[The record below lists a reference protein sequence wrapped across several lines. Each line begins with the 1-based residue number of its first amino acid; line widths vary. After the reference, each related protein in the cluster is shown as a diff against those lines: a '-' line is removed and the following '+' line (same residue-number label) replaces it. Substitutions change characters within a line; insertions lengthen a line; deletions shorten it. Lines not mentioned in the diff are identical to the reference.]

1 MINGNSDAGI
11 GEKKN
16 VSGSA
21 YLSPLGVIAL
31 SFGYAVGWGS
41 FVMPGKMFLPKAG
54 PAGTIIGLLIGTLAV
69 IVLAYNYH
77 KMICS
82 VQGSGGAY
90 GYVTKVFGYNHGFL
104 VGWFLFLTYIS
115 VLLANATALVLLAR
129 YLFGDMLQFGFHYT
143 LVGFDVYFGEV
154 LLSLGTIAFCGGI
167 CLLSK
172 RFAIRVHTF
181 FAFMLVAGVLV
192 CFIAA
197 LCGHQ
202 GGTAT
207 MAPAFSS
214 SGPAWLQIL
223 RIFAIV
229 PWAFVGFE
237 AVVQSSSEFRFPIKR
252 TFALLLTAILLSA
265 LIYILLVLLPVL
277 ALPEGYSN
285 WKEYI
290 DMLPHLDGIVAMP
303 VFAAAQKA
311 LGPLGV
317 SVIGGSM
324 LSAQLTALFAT
335 YIALSRL
342 LRAMSDDEMLPAW
355 LGRCNREGTPVN
367 AVLCLMCI
375 SLPVPFLG
383 RTVIGWPVDLS
394 NFGAAIAYGY
404 TSAAVIALVRK
415 DPSGGRPSE
424 KAAGILGLTM
434 AVIFSLLMLVPNYLS
449 GSSLSTESYLLLAL
463 WCFIGFVIYRR
474 DFISDSHNRF
484 GHAVVVWVA
493 VIIVIF
499 FSSLM
504 WFRLAVCDSAENAFE
519 DLVGKTVTREAA
531 LSSIS
536 HVNGDMLFKSIVEL
550 GILIASL
557 SIILN
562 LISILHRREDN
573 LIVEK
578 LKAEE
583 SASQSKSYFFSTISH
598 DIRTPLNAIIG
609 YSQML
614 KMGFKLE
621 EDREQALNSIIAS
634 GKSLIHLIDDA
645 IVFAKLEDGQL
656 EFERKPTDCARM
668 LVKFVDA
675 FRRARQLQNVELR
688 CRTADM
694 PTLLIDP
701 KRVRQ
706 ILFNLLDNAAKF
718 TQQGFVEVRAS
729 FERTSEG
736 GTGTLRFEVEDT
748 GCGISE
754 KDLKRITSPYVQVDA
769 KQARHGGTGIGLAV
783 CLKLTDAMGGAL
795 SIFSELGK
803 GSTFTVT
810 INNVE
815 ISDAA
820 PVEDDEPDPVPNAT
834 AANLPR
840 LEPAAGG
847 KAETPLPDTAP
858 KRILIAD
865 DQKVNLMV
873 LKTMLKK
880 LGHGDVVLA
889 RDGQEALNI
898 LTSSETSFDL
908 VLTDMWMP
916 VMDGEGLVNA
926 IRADAKLASMPVHVV
941 TADTEM
947 KGKYSEIGFNGI
959 LLKPVTVEKLREIIG

>member
-41 FVMPGKMFLPKAG
+41 FVMPGAMFLPKAG
-54 PAGTIIGLLIGTLAV
+54 PAGTIIGLLIGTAAM
-69 IVLAYNYH
+69 IVLAFNYH
-77 KMICS
+77 KMISS
-82 VQGSGGAY
+82 VHGSGGAY
-90 GYVTKVFGYNHGFL
+90 GYVTKMFGYNHGFL

-129 YLFGDMLQFGFHYT
+129 YLFGNSLQFGFHYT
-143 LVGFDVYFGEV
+143 LVGFDVHFGEV
-154 LLSLGTIAFCGGI
+154 LLCLGMIVFCGSV

-172 RFAIRVHTF
+172 RFAIRIHTF
-181 FAFMLVAGVLV
+181 FAFMLIAGVLV

-197 LCGHQ
+197 LCGHR
-202 GGTAT
+202 GGTAA
-207 MAPAFSS
+207 MAPAFST
-214 SGPAWLQIL
+214 GAPAWLQIL
-223 RIFAIV
+223 RIFAMA

-237 AVVQSSSEFRFPIKR
+237 AVVQSSSEFRFPVKR
-252 TFALLLTAILLSA
+252 TFSLLLTAILLSA
-265 LIYILLVLLPVL
+265 LVYILVALLPVL
-277 ALPEGYSN
+277 AFPEGFSN
-285 WKEYI
+285 WKDYI
-290 DMLPHLDGIVAMP
+290 DMLPRLKGIDAMP
-303 VFAAAQKA
+303 VFSAAQKA
-311 LGPLGV
+311 LGPAGLA
-317 SVIGGSM
+317 VIGGSM

-342 LRAMSDDEMLPAW
+342 MRAMSDDEMLPKW
-355 LGRCNREGTPVN
+355 FGRCNAEGTPVN
-367 AVLCLMCI
+367 AILCVMGI

-404 TSAAVIALVRK
+404 TSAAVLALVRK
-415 DPSGGRPSE
+415 DPSGGRAAE
-424 KAAGILGLTM
+424 KAAGIFGLSM
-434 AVIFSLLMLVPNYLS
+434 AVIFSLLMMVPNYLS
-449 GSSLSTESYLLLAL
+449 GSSLSTESYLLLVL
-463 WCFIGFVIYRR
+463 WCFVGFVLYRR
-474 DFISDSHNRF
+474 DFIQDSHNRF
-484 GHAVVVWVA
+484 GHAIVVWIA
-493 VIIVIF
+493 VLIVIF

-531 LSSIS
+531 RSSIS
-536 HVNGDMLFKSIVEL
+536 HVNGDMLFKSMVEL

-562 LISILHRREDN
+562 LISIVHRREDS

-583 SASQSKSYFFSTISH
+583 SANRSKSYFFSTISH

-614 KMGFKLE
+614 KMGFKQE
-621 EDREQALNSIIAS
+621 EEREQALNSIITS
-634 GKSLIHLIDDA
+634 GKSLIRLINDA
-645 IVFAKLEDGQL
+645 IDFAKLEDGQMV
-656 EFERKPTDCARM
+656 FERKPTDCAGLLR
-668 LVKFVDA
+668 KFVDA
-675 FRRARQLQNVELR
+675 FRRSRQLPSVEIR
-688 CRTADM
+688 YRAEGRM

-718 TQQGFVEVRAS
+718 TRQGFVEVRAS
-729 FERTSEG
+729 FERAPEG
-736 GTGTLRFEVEDT
+736 GTGTLRLEVEDT

-754 KDLKRITSPYVQVDA
+754 QDLKRITSPYVQIDA
-769 KQARHGGTGIGLAV
+769 KQARHGGTGIGLSI
-783 CLKLTDAMGGAL
+783 CLKMAAAMGGAL
-795 SIFSELGK
+795 SIASAFGK

-810 INNVE
+810 INHVE
-815 ISDAA
+815 VSEAA
-820 PVEDDEPDPVPNAT
+820 PVEDDEPPAVPNAVP
-834 AANLPR
+834 ANIFP
-840 LEPAAGG
+840 P
-847 KAETPLPDTAP
+847 ETPPENAAL

-865 DQKVNLMV
+865 DQKLNLMV

-880 LGHGDVVLA
+880 LGPFEVVMA
-889 RDGQEALNI
+889 KDGREALDI
-898 LTSSETSFDL
+898 LTSSDTPFDM

-916 VMDGEGLVNA
+916 VMDGEGLVHA
-926 IRADAKLASMPVHVV
+926 IRADGKLAAMPVHVV

-947 KGKYSEIGFNGI
+947 QGKYGEIGFNAI